1 MARFLIQS
9 PHTPEECLQAL
20 DEVLAQ
26 GPNVLAG
33 YDFGCAIGDHSNH
46 ASYTLVEADNAAAA
60 RSTLPK
66 LLSAKAVITE
76 VGKFTPEQI
85 RAFHQGL

>member
-9 PHTPEECLQAL
+9 AHTRDDCLQAL

-26 GPNVLAG
+26 GPHALDR
-33 YDFGCAIGDHSNH
+33 YDFGCAVGDHSNH
-46 ASYTLVEADNAAAA
+46 VSCTLLDADNEVAA
-60 RSTLPK
+60 RNTLSG
-66 LLSAKAVITE
+66 LLSASAVITE

-85 RAFHQGL
+85 RSFHRGL